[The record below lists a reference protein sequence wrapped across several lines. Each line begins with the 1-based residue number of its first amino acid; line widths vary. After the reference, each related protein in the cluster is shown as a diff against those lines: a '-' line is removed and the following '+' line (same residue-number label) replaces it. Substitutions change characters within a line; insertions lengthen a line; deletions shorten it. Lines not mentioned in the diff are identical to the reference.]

1 MVVLKYVW
9 GCAFLMT
16 GRGRSAVPVPE
27 LTFTQQSGQPGF
39 ANSRNYTQNGCDW
52 LMRIGG
58 KNLGRLSNLNSS
70 KSWSCTKLKLKY
82 CSQSMTTWWV
92 HKIYIYESFREQ
104 AASRNENLWI
114 TLDRGENS
122 TLLEQFW
129 RISLYCM
136 WLMTPLQSSLRR
148 KV

>member
-1 MVVLKYVW
+1 MSKIKYCVQR
-9 GCAFLMT
+9 AIVNNYST
-16 GRGRSAVPVPE
+16 GR
-27 LTFTQQSGQPGF
+27 
-39 ANSRNYTQNGCDW
+39 
-52 LMRIGG
+52 RI
-58 KNLGRLSNLNSS
+58 K
-70 KSWSCTKLKLKY
+70 
-82 CSQSMTTWWV
+82 
-92 HKIYIYESFREQ
+92 YIYESFREQ